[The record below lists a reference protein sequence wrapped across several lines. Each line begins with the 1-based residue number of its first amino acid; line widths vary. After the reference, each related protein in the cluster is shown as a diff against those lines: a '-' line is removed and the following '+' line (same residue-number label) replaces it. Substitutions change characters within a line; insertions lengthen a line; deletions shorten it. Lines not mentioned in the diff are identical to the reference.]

1 MRISELA
8 DRSGLPVATIKFYL
22 RKDLLPP
29 GEPVSKTQADYGES
43 HLLRLRLIRALRE
56 IADLPVATIA
66 TVLGAVD
73 DEELPLIDLLRI
85 TQTAVARPASNGTDT
100 EPAERLLQEL
110 GWQLS
115 PESALVGS
123 LAGVLDALAGQHEKI
138 DTASLK
144 PWADAAW
151 SVAEVEVGYISSGT
165 ARAAAARRVTV
176 GTVIYGELLAQ
187 LRLAAQEAVSV
198 SRFQAGPDAPTSD
211 APVGP
216 RVTTGGTA
224 WSRRE
229 DKPEPG
235 RSKVDQIN
243 TQVPTSR
250 PPAAKATARSGRR
263 TTR

>member
-29 GEPVSKTQADYGES
+29 GKPVSKTQADYGES

-85 TQTAVARPASNGTDT
+85 TQTAVARPASNGTDP
-100 EPAERLLQEL
+100 EPAERLLREL

-165 ARAAAARRVTV
+165 ARAAAARRVAV

-198 SRFQAGPDAPTSD
+198 SRFQAGPDPAVM
-211 APVGP
+211 AA
-216 RVTTGGTA
+216 GTA
-224 WSRRE
+224 GSGKE
-229 DKPEPG
+229 DKAEPG
-235 RSKVDQIN
+235 RSKVVRIN